1 VDPADEGLAVTAV
14 RSKLCIARSL
24 RRRRIMAGL
33 LAAIL
38 ILVIGWMLLAVFL
51 WLLLAL

>member
-1 VDPADEGLAVTAV
+1 VTAV

-38 ILVIGWMLLAVFL
+38 ILVIGWIVFAAVL
-51 WLLLAL
+51 WALLAL